1 MSSIVVSAVQYSE
14 AEMRFS
20 AFVIVVLLVTAMAY
34 SETRVYGTT
43 IKGKTEQKESIY
55 IETQKDGLLSIV
67 EENEDGRI
75 TSLIAADWT
84 VVETEIQSKQG
95 SVKMVRSGNCVETK
109 GIWNGK
115 TISGKYELKN
125 IDFYGFGFSYALKAL
140 GQKGLKKLKFP
151 VISMEDP
158 SKAVIMEI
166 QHEGDSEY
174 KGKKAIKVK
183 LTLTGALAAL
193 WSGRFL
199 IGEDGT
205 VYRYEGNQGPG
216 TPNRVTELVE
226 IRK

>member
-1 MSSIVVSAVQYSE
+1 
-14 AEMRFS
+14 MRFT
-20 AFVIVVLLVTAMAY
+20 ALAVFVLAVASTAYA
-34 SETRVYGTT
+34 ETRVYSTT
-43 IKGKTEQKESIY
+43 IKGKTEQRVSIY
-55 IETQKDGLLSIV
+55 TETLKDGFLSIV
-67 EENEDGRI
+67 EEGDEGRVS
-75 TSLIAADWT
+75 SLLASDWT

-95 SVKMVRSGNCVETK
+95 SVKMVRSGNYVETK
-109 GIWNGK
+109 GTWDGK

-140 GQKGLKKLKFP
+140 GQKGLKNLKFP

-158 SKAVIMEI
+158 SKAVVMEI
-166 QHEGDSEY
+166 QREGDGEY